1 MPVPPETTK
10 APSVVE
16 VLCVIFVI
24 VVMPATDKVVPTV
37 AELLTIKPD
46 TVLFPLIVS
55 EPVPA
60 SKTNLLV
67 VTLGT

>member
-1 MPVPPETTK
+1 
-10 APSVVE
+10 
-16 VLCVIFVI
+16 
-24 VVMPATDKVVPTV
+24 MPATDKVVPTV
-37 AELLTIKPD
+37 AELLTVKPD